1 MSLLVPWINY
11 VAFTFSDPRP
21 NPRSYII
28 CNCHGSLV
36 SFDLKQTIRIFLSFL
51 KHAIIL

>member
-1 MSLLVPWINY
+1 MSLLVPCMNY

-21 NPRSYII
+21 NPRSYIT

-36 SFDLKQTIRIFLSFL
+36 SFDLEQSVRNFLSFL

>member
-21 NPRSYII
+21 NPRSYIT

-36 SFDLKQTIRIFLSFL
+36 FFDLKQSIRNFLSFL